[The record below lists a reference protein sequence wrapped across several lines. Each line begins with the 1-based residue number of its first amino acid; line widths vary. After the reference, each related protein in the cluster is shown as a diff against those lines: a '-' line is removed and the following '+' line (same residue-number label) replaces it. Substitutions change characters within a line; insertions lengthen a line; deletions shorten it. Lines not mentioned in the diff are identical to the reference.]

1 MFDFVGKHKRLIQV
15 VLAIIFLPFAFFG
28 IDSYFRQ
35 EGGGQ
40 VVARV
45 GDHAISQDEF
55 SRALRE
61 RQDSIRRMVQGQRLD
76 PAMLDN
82 PELRFSVLEGLIQRK
97 LLLDAALRAGMT
109 VSDEQLRSIIV
120 AQQTFRDENGQFSY
134 SRYEQYLKSEG
145 RLPAMFEASLRQDL
159 ILQQFA
165 DGYLGSGFAPRTV
178 VERLAKLST
187 QQREVS
193 QYVIAPE
200 KFMSQVK
207 LEADSARKYY
217 DANVAEFRIPEQVR
231 VEYLTLAVDALA
243 QQIQVEPAEVKKAY
257 DSGRSQHEVKETRQA
272 GHIFISVDAGA
283 GAEAKQK
290 ALAKAMEIYK
300 QLQKTPARFTELA
313 KKQSE
318 DPGSAGKGGDL
329 GTIGRGA
336 MKDVPEFE
344 EALFKLKPGEISAP
358 VESRLGFHIIRL
370 TALQPA
376 KIKSFEEARVQ
387 IERDLRKQLA
397 GKRFAELA
405 DSFNNVVYEQSE
417 SLKPAADLLK
427 TQPRASGWISR
438 TGVAAE
444 QPLNNPRLLSAI
456 FSDDVLRNKR
466 NSEVIEVAPGT
477 LVAARLLEH
486 KPESVRPFE
495 EVRAGLEKLLVSR
508 AAARLAVQE
517 GQRLLGELKEGQGG
531 KPAWSVPQLA
541 SRSDLKGLPEPVVRQ
556 AFRADASKLPA
567 YAGLE
572 NPQGAYVLVRVSRVV
587 DAESIPPQRA
597 AEISD
602 GLRQVLGQEAMA
614 ALMAELRRK
623 GGVKINKEYLEKK
636 EDAAPPPAP
645 TQSDRPAPKR
655 RGGL

>member
-1 MFDFVGKHKRLIQV
+1 MFDFVGKHKTLIQI
-15 VLAIIFLPFAFFG
+15 VLFVIFLPFAFFG

-40 VVARV
+40 AVARV

-61 RQDSIRRMVQGQRLD
+61 RQDAIQRMVQGQRLD

-97 LLLDAALRAGMT
+97 LLLDAALRTGMT

-120 AQQTFRDENGQFSY
+120 EQQTFRDETGKFSY
-134 SRYEQYLKSEG
+134 ARYEQYLKSEG

-159 ILQQFA
+159 ILQQFS
-165 DGYLGSGFAPRTV
+165 DGYVGSGFAPRTV
-178 VERLAKLST
+178 VERLAKLSA

-193 QYVIAPE
+193 QHVIAAE
-200 KFMSQVK
+200 RFMSQVK
-207 LEADSARKYY
+207 LEADAARKYY

-231 VEYLTLAVDALA
+231 VEYVTLSVDALM
-243 QQIQVEPAEVKKAY
+243 QQVQVEPAEVKKAY
-257 DSGRSQHEVKETRQA
+257 EGGRRQYEVKETRQA
-272 GHIFISVDAGA
+272 SHIFISVDAGA
-283 GAEAKQK
+283 GAEAKQQ
-290 ALAKAMEIYK
+290 AQARAGEIHK
-300 QLQKTPARFTELA
+300 QLQKAPASFAELA
-313 KKQSE
+313 KKLSE
-318 DPGSAGKGGDL
+318 DPGSAAKGGDL

-344 EALFKLKPGEISAP
+344 DALFKLKPGEISAP
-358 VESRLGFHIIRL
+358 VASKLGFHIIRL

-376 KIKSFEEARVQ
+376 KIKPFEEARVE

-438 TGVAAE
+438 TGVATE
-444 QPLNNPRLLSAI
+444 PPLNNPRLLSAI
-456 FSDDVLRNKR
+456 FSDEVLRSKR

-508 AAARLAVQE
+508 ATARLAVQE
-517 GQRLLGELKEGQGG
+517 GQRLLGELKEGKGG
-531 KPAWSVPQLA
+531 NPAWSAPQLA
-541 SRSDLKGLPEPVVRQ
+541 SRSDLKGLPEPVLRQ
-556 AFRADASKLPA
+556 AFRADASRLPA

-572 NPQGAYVLVRVSRVV
+572 NPQGGYVLVRVSRVV
-587 DAESIPPQRA
+587 DTESISPQRA
-597 AEISD
+597 AEIAA
-602 GLRQVLGQEAMA
+602 GLRQVQGQEAMA
-614 ALMAELRRK
+614 ALLVELRRK
-623 GGVKINKEYLEKK
+623 GGVTINKEYLGKK
-636 EDAAPPPAP
+636 DDIAPPPAP
-645 TQSDRPAPKR
+645 TQSDQPASRR